1 MNENHSYTLAE
12 LAEETGLTG
21 RTVRYYIEKVLPPHH
36 KQGRGKLARYGQDTL
51 NSIRFIMLVGERY
64 GFKPGQAKGVLARVP
79 QETVDRVVRGEEEL
93 AVMTVP
99 MDTANTLPPRASSLP
114 RSSARMTKDQTSRQ
128 HSLKTARPM
137 EDRMDLMAEAEMFEA
152 EAEMFGA
159 ESEMEDFELTAYSI
173 EDIISPWRSVFADD
187 QLRIQYQGNHRL
199 TPHQEEQIETAAHL
213 IKLALK

>member
-51 NSIRFIMLVGERY
+51 NSIRFIVLVGERY

-99 MDTANTLPPRASSLP
+99 MDTANTLPSRASSLP
-114 RSSARMTKDQTSRQ
+114 RSSARMTTYQTSRQ
-128 HSLKTARPM
+128 HSLKTARAM
-137 EDRMDLMAEAEMFEA
+137 EDRMDRLAET
-152 EAEMFGA
+152 EMFGA
-159 ESEMEDFELTAYSI
+159 DSKMEDNELAAYSI
-173 EDIISPWRSVFADD
+173 EERVGPWRTVFSDD
-187 QLRIQYQGNHRL
+187 RVRIQCRGTRKL
-199 TPHQEEQIETAAHL
+199 TPHQEEQIETAARL
-213 IKLALK
+213 IELALK

>member
-99 MDTANTLPPRASSLP
+99 MDTANTLPSRASSLP
-114 RSSARMTKDQTSRQ
+114 RSSARMTTYQTSRQ
-128 HSLKTARPM
+128 HSLKTERPM
-137 EDRMDLMAEAEMFEA
+137 EDRMDRLAET
-152 EAEMFGA
+152 EMFGA
-159 ESEMEDFELTAYSI
+159 DSGMEDNEFAAYSI
-173 EDIISPWRSVFADD
+173 KERIDPWRTVFSDD
-187 QLRIQYQGNHRL
+187 RLRIQCRGTRKL
-199 TPHQEEQIETAAHL
+199 TPHQEEQIATAARL
-213 IKLALK
+213 IELALK

>member
-21 RTVRYYIEKVLPPHH
+21 RTVRYYIEQVLPPHH

-99 MDTANTLPPRASSLP
+99 MDTANTLLPRASGLP
-114 RSSARMTKDQTSRQ
+114 RSSARMTKYQTSSQ
-128 HSLKTARPM
+128 HSLKTERPM
-137 EDRMDLMAEAEMFEA
+137 EDRMDRLAETD
-152 EAEMFGA
+152 MFGA
-159 ESEMEDFELTAYSI
+159 DSEMEDNELAAYSI
-173 EDIISPWRSVFADD
+173 ENIISPWRSVFADD
-187 QLRIQYQGNHRL
+187 QLRIQYQGNHKL
-199 TPHQEEQIETAAHL
+199 TPHQEEQIATAAHL

>member
-51 NSIRFIMLVGERY
+51 NSIRFIVLVGERY

-128 HSLKTARPM
+128 HSLKTARAM
-137 EDRMDLMAEAEMFEA
+137 EDRMDRLAET
-152 EAEMFGA
+152 EMFGA
-159 ESEMEDFELTAYSI
+159 DSEMEDNELADYSI
-173 EDIISPWRSVFADD
+173 ENNISPWRSVFADD
-187 QLRIQYQGNHRL
+187 QLRIQYQGNHNL

-213 IKLALK
+213 IRLALK